1 MPTRNIPVY
10 NLLIIYQNLR
20 MKKVSK
26 VSAVFIIF
34 LILSCIPSEPTII
47 GKWTLHTHD
56 DNEVIATF
64 NNDGTYN
71 AEGSTGEQEVSRKYL
86 VTKDTLAIN
95 DEGCNENI
103 WGKYKLTFYEE
114 FADKNTITRKK
125 GRHTQRHKIQN
136 LPAHIVESMLVV
148 IFSRS
153 IWPLPAQ
160 EMFQH
165 L

>member
-1 MPTRNIPVY
+1 
-10 NLLIIYQNLR
+10 

-103 WGKYKLTFYEE
+103 WGKYKLTFYGDDSPDLKVIYDLCDGRKESV
-114 FADKNTITRKK
+114 DGITAKRLIGK
-125 GRHTQRHKIQN
+125 
-136 LPAHIVESMLVV
+136 
-148 IFSRS
+148 
-153 IWPLPAQ
+153 
-160 EMFQH
+160 
-165 L
+165 

>member
-10 NLLIIYQNLR
+10 NLLIIYQNLC

-26 VSAVFIIF
+26 VSTVFIIF
-34 LILSCIPSEPTII
+34 LILSCIPSESTII

-56 DNEVIATF
+56 DNEVIATL

-86 VTKDTLAIN
+86 VTKDILAIN

-103 WGKYKLTFYEE
+103 WGKYKLTFYEAVSA
-114 FADKNTITRKK
+114 FSLTGFLLCFSCKISLLKILVCPTIR
-125 GRHTQRHKIQN
+125 
-136 LPAHIVESMLVV
+136 
-148 IFSRS
+148 SRMS
-153 IWPLPAQ
+153 ATI
-160 EMFQH
+160 
-165 L
+165 

>member
-1 MPTRNIPVY
+1 MPTLNIPVY

-34 LILSCIPSEPTII
+34 FNSVLHSL
-47 GKWTLHTHD
+47 KAYDHWKMHLHTHD

-103 WGKYKLTFYEE
+103 WGKYKLTFYGDDSPDLKVIYDSCDGRKESV
-114 FADKNTITRKK
+114 DGITAKRLIGK
-125 GRHTQRHKIQN
+125 
-136 LPAHIVESMLVV
+136 
-148 IFSRS
+148 
-153 IWPLPAQ
+153 
-160 EMFQH
+160 
-165 L
+165 